1 MSRSAL
7 ALKTTE
13 HDEEE
18 AYSAYQAAPV
28 FRASPR
34 ISSESESGFG
44 FYELNPDVLKRR
56 ELRVVPKVR
65 DAGFNR
71 SFQLLQQWEGQVKEV
86 TADSFVA
93 IISDMT
99 NPGNEEEEVEIGL
112 EEVAPDDIRLLRPG
126 SLFYW
131 AVGYEDGRGVP
142 RQRVSRIRFRRL
154 PGLTTRD
161 VARAKETARKFA
173 TLFD

>member
-13 HDEEE
+13 HGEEE

-34 ISSESESGFG
+34 ISLESGFG
-44 FYELNPDVLKRR
+44 NYELNPDVLKQR

-65 DAGFNR
+65 GAGFSR
-71 SFQLLQQWEGQVKEV
+71 SFQLLQQWEGQVKQV

-93 IISDMT
+93 IVSDMT
-99 NPGNEEEEVEIGL
+99 NRGNPDEEVELGL
-112 EEVAPDDIRLLRPG
+112 EDVAPDDMRLLRPG

-161 VARAKETARKFA
+161 VAHAKETAQKFA

>member
-7 ALKTTE
+7 ALRTTE
-13 HDEEE
+13 HGEEE

-28 FRASPR
+28 FRTSPR
-34 ISSESESGFG
+34 ISCESGFG
-44 FYELNPDVLKRR
+44 IYELSSDALKRR
-56 ELRVVPKVR
+56 ELRVVPKAR
-65 DAGFNR
+65 DAGFSR

-99 NPGNEEEEVEIGL
+99 NPRNAEEEVELGL
-112 EEVAPDDIRLLRPG
+112 EDVAPDDMQLLRPG

-161 VARAKETARKFA
+161 VARAKETAKTFA